1 MNRAYIIVVGNQGAG
16 KSVWT
21 KKYVSSDDRLFV
33 FDPTGS
39 YAVDYDFEDTID
51 GVLDKKISKFRIG
64 TTEPEDAELFG
75 DAAFGTGKCTFV
87 VEECGLLF
95 KRGEIIEPWARRLI
109 FMGRHPEVNIIF
121 VAQRASSIPIDIRSQ
136 ANRVIS
142 FRQTNSDDVR
152 ALKEVFGKEFSA
164 ELSTFPD
171 LRCLDW
177 ELGTINKYD
186 LTIDG
191 ESRKSSSEA
200 ENTLNDTES
209 ETESETEE
217 D

>member
-1 MNRAYIIVVGNQGAG
+1 MNRAYIVVVGNQGAG

-21 KKYVSSDDRLFV
+21 KKYVSASDRLFV

-39 YAVDYDFEDTID
+39 YAVNYDFEDAID
-51 GVLDKKISKFRIG
+51 GVLEKKLSKFRIG

-75 DAAFGTGKCTFV
+75 NAAFSAGKCTFV

-152 ALKEVFGKEFSA
+152 ALKEVFGKDYSA

-186 LTIDG
+186 LTIDD
-191 ESRKSSSEA
+191 ESRKSSTEA
-200 ENTLNDTES
+200 ENTLNDNDTES
-209 ETESETEE
+209 KTEE

>member
-21 KKYVSSDDRLFV
+21 KKYVSATDRLFV

-39 YAVDYDFEDTID
+39 YDVNYDFVDTLEA
-51 GVLDKKISKFRIG
+51 VLDKKQSKFRIG
-64 TTEPEDAELFG
+64 TIEPEDAEIFG

-109 FMGRHPEVNIIF
+109 FMGRHPEVDIVF

-177 ELGTINKYD
+177 ELGSIKKYD

-191 ESRKSSSEA
+191 EPRKSTTEA
-200 ENTLNDTES
+200 VNTLNDTDTDT
-209 ETESETEE
+209 ETETEE